1 MVYWKI
7 DNHTIRC
14 LINKEEISKMGF
26 DLNAISKDADVM
38 TEFLEAI
45 VSDSHNYIDWNT
57 ENGVQIYIAKALPA
71 DQFLFTISCSFPDDM
86 INQDLGQIR
95 RMITALN
102 AKIPLDRLEEIERM
116 TGEEKEIAFT
126 SLSRDLRDVCMG
138 DVDDIPDT
146 TRQKEKTIA
155 WEEMRHGKPDQ
166 DIPDIDMPSQK
177 ITFAGMAELMEFCS
191 VLDISYAYPSSLY
204 RLRDEYIL
212 LVDFDDTDDRVDIIK
227 FLILAEEYGGLCES
241 SHLSRY
247 YIMEHGEMM
256 IAENAVQ
263 VLIAMSR

>member
-7 DNHTIRC
+7 DDHTIRC

-26 DLNAISKDADVM
+26 DLNGISQDADVM

-71 DQFLFTISCSFPDDM
+71 DQFLFTISCSFPDDI

-102 AKIPLDRLEEIERM
+102 EKIPLDRLDEIERM
-116 TGEEKEIAFT
+116 TGEDKEIAFT
-126 SLSRDLRDVCMG
+126 SLSKNLRDVCMG
-138 DVDDIPDT
+138 DVEITSDSAPEK
-146 TRQKEKTIA
+146 QKTMSR
-155 WEEMRHGKPDQ
+155 EETGYGKAGYNHSE
-166 DIPDIDMPSQK
+166 IDMPSQK
-177 ITFAGMAELMEFCS
+177 ITFESMAQLLDFCS
-191 VLDISYAYPSSLY
+191 ILDRGYDYSSSLH
-204 RLRDEYIL
+204 RLKDEYVL
-212 LVDFDDTDDRVDIIK
+212 LVDFEDTDDKVDIIR

-247 YIMEHGEMM
+247 YIMEHGELL

>member
-1 MVYWKI
+1 MMYWKI

-26 DLNAISKDADVM
+26 DLNDISKDADVM

-102 AKIPLDRLEEIERM
+102 AKIPLDRLEEIEKM
-116 TGEEKEIAFT
+116 TGEEKELAFT
-126 SLSRDLRDVCMG
+126 SLSKDLRDVCMG
-138 DVDDIPDT
+138 DVETAPDMAQRKKDSDSGEDI
-146 TRQKEKTIA
+146 RY
-155 WEEMRHGKPDQ
+155 GKATQ
-166 DIPDIDMPSQK
+166 DSPDIDMPSQK
-177 ITFAGMAELMEFCS
+177 ITFASMAELMDFCS
-191 VLDISYAYPSSLY
+191 VLNRSYDYPSSLY
-204 RLRDEYIL
+204 RLKEEYIL
-212 LVDFDDTDDRVDIIK
+212 LVDFDETDDKTEIIK

-241 SHLSRY
+241 SRLSRY
-247 YIMEHGEMM
+247 YVQEHGELL
-256 IAENAVQ
+256 IAEDAVR
-263 VLIAMSR
+263 VLITMSR